1 MRDRFDAAS
10 GEGGSRDH
18 AGSRKRR
25 GRKSTA
31 KSRTSTR
38 SRSTSTRSRTSR
50 PRNADGTFRDPA
62 SYSRGT
68 RSRKASRSLSRPRNA
83 DGTFKKTGGASRGR
97 RGPSR
102 EARDPAWFGDSQR
115 HACAGS
121 LSRGRRRTRRDPAYG
136 GASLTVRDPAWF
148 GDKRRHAA
156 AARLGWETR
165 GGAPTR
171 NRTTTRS
178 RTTRSRT
185 VGPCGGARRD
195 LSRGM
200 RDPAWFG
207 ERERHSFAA
216 EQGWR
221 RVAKK
226 GWTPKRYN
234 PKEDGARDMGPTRRT
249 VPRSAGL
256 APLKAG
262 SRGRRNGY

>member
-1 MRDRFDAAS
+1 MPVRNKKFKPKGIARDLGKMRDRFDAAS

-62 SYSRGT
+62 SYSRGM
-68 RSRKASRSLSRPRNA
+68 RSRKVSRSLSRPRNA

-97 RGPSR
+97 R
-102 EARDPAWFGDSQR
+102 DPAWFGDSTG

-121 LSRGRRRTRRDPAYG
+121 MSRGRRRTGRDH
-136 GASLTVRDPAWF
+136 TVSESRGMRDPAWF
-148 GDKRRHAA
+148 GDKRRHAV

-171 NRTTTRS
+171 GRTTTRS

-185 VGPCGGARRD
+185 AGPCGGVR
-195 LSRGM
+195 

-207 ERERHSFAA
+207 ERERHAFAA
-216 EQGWR
+216 EKGWR

-226 GWTPKRYN
+226 GWTPARYN
-234 PKEDGARDMGPTRRT
+234 PKEDGRDMGPTRRT
-249 VPRSAGL
+249 A
-256 APLKAG
+256 A